1 MLLLLSSPSPLR
13 KRLTLRP
20 YVKPNGAFYCVAAR
34 STRSHVENPPGIPQE
49 SHSADT
55 WLVGLCPSPS
65 PPSSLLGPCLT
76 RFLELIL
83 RLPPAHPPRVGV
95 CGVVLLVKSLFY
107 RPIGMF
113 CFFYA
118 DEGGGEVCLINKEEK
133 DEGEENKSRKR
144 IRKNRKSRL
153 IKSLFFCL
161 ISSCSVFLLFCFLS
175 VLVVGNLN
183 R

>member
-1 MLLLLSSPSPLR
+1 
-13 KRLTLRP
+13 
-20 YVKPNGAFYCVAAR
+20 
-34 STRSHVENPPGIPQE
+34 
-49 SHSADT
+49 
-55 WLVGLCPSPS
+55 
-65 PPSSLLGPCLT
+65 
-76 RFLELIL
+76 
-83 RLPPAHPPRVGV
+83 
-95 CGVVLLVKSLFY
+95 
-107 RPIGMF
+107 MF

-118 DEGGGEVCLINKEEK
+118 DEGGGEVCLINKEEE